1 MSDSPQATDN
11 TQEPTSGTTATSTPS
26 YVDPRFKAA
35 DPYAYLPDVPTFPLS
50 SADFS
55 SGDELP
61 AELQG
66 PDDVSP
72 QLSWSNLPE
81 GTKSLAVTVYDPDA
95 PTVSGYWHWAVFNLP
110 ADLTELPKN
119 AGSEDTSSLPERAQT
134 LKGDSVKRGYYG
146 AMPPEGHGP
155 HRYLYAVHAVDVDKL
170 DIPEDSTP
178 TILGFNLNFHTLAR
192 SIIWGWAEN

>member
-50 SADFS
+50 SADFA

-61 AELQG
+61 ADLQG
-66 PDDVSP
+66 PDGVSP
-72 QLSWSNLPE
+72 QLSWSDLPE

-95 PTVSGYWHWAVFNLP
+95 PTVSGYWHWAVYNLP
-110 ADLTELPKN
+110 ADLTELPKTPDPKTHHPSQKAPKRSKETQGN
-119 AGSEDTSSLPERAQT
+119 AGTTAQCLQKDTAHTATSMPSTPSTLTSSTSPRTQPRQFSGSTSTSTLSRA
-134 LKGDSVKRGYYG
+134 R
-146 AMPPEGHGP
+146 
-155 HRYLYAVHAVDVDKL
+155 
-170 DIPEDSTP
+170 
-178 TILGFNLNFHTLAR
+178 
-192 SIIWGWAEN
+192 